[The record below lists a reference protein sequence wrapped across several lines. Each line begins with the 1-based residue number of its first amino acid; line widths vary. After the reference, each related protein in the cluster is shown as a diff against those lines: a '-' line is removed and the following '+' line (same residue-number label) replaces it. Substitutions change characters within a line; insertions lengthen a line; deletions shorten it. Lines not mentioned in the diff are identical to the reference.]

1 MSSRSRHRSSRPKIC
16 LFDHVD
22 LSQLKTKTAELQRI
36 IYDALEVALLYAGF
50 EVIDGEIT
58 RARWQQAVVLYERGE
73 ADRLAGRYV
82 VQGLIEFVDKE
93 LGTLDVLVNNAGTNP
108 YFGPMLG
115 ISPELF
121 DKTFQVNLKGVF
133 EPTRYAAAK
142 WTEKGKGGA
151 IVSVASIAGIQ
162 AAPLQGV
169 YGMTKA
175 AIISMTK
182 TLAVEL
188 GTMGIRINA
197 IAPGLIDTR
206 LSAALTGSPEIVKI
220 FTEHTALKR
229 YGQPEEIAEMAVYLG
244 SEESSFVTG
253 QTFCVDGGYTIT

>member
-1 MSSRSRHRSSRPKIC
+1 MGKRLEGKRALVTGGSRGIGAAIAEAYAREGARVVIASRKQPGVDQVAAEINAKYKDTVIPRAC
-16 LFDHVD
+16 HV
-22 LSQLKTKTAELQRI
+22 
-36 IYDALEVALLYAGF
+36 GH
-50 EVIDGEIT
+50 
-58 RARWQQAVVLYERGE
+58 
-73 ADRLAGRYV
+73 ADQV
-82 VQGLIEFVDKE
+82 EGLIDFVFSE
-93 LGTLDVLVNNAGTNP
+93 LSGLDVLVNNAGTNP

-115 ISPELF
+115 ISEELF

-133 EPTRYAAAK
+133 EPTRFAANK
-142 WTEKGKGGA
+142 WSEKGEKGA
-151 IVSVASIAGIQ
+151 IISIASIAGIQ

-182 TLAVEL
+182 TFAVEL
-188 GTMGIRINA
+188 GTLGIRINA

-206 LSAALTGSPEIVKI
+206 LSAALTGSPDIVKI
-220 FTEHTALKR
+220 FTDHTALKR

-244 SEESSFVTG
+244 SDESSFVSG

>member
-1 MSSRSRHRSSRPKIC
+1 MAKRLEGKLTLVTGGSRGIGAAIAGAFAREGARVVIASRKQAGLDQVAAEINAKYKDSVIPRAC
-16 LFDHVD
+16 HV
-22 LSQLKTKTAELQRI
+22 
-36 IYDALEVALLYAGF
+36 GH
-50 EVIDGEIT
+50 
-58 RARWQQAVVLYERGE
+58 
-73 ADRLAGRYV
+73 ADQ
-82 VQGLIEFVDKE
+82 VQGLFDFIDAE
-93 LGTLDVLVNNAGTNP
+93 LGALDVLVNNAGTNP

-115 ISPELF
+115 ISEELF

-133 EPTRYAAAK
+133 EPTRCAVAK
-142 WTEKGKGGA
+142 WTGEEKQGA
-151 IVSVASIAGIQ
+151 IVSIASIAGIQ

-188 GTMGIRINA
+188 GTLGIRINA

-220 FTEHTALKR
+220 FTDHTALKR
-229 YGQPEEIAEMAVYLG
+229 YGQAGEIAEMAVYLG
-244 SEESSFVTG
+244 SDESSFVTG

>member
-1 MSSRSRHRSSRPKIC
+1 MAKRLEGKLTLVTGGSRGIGAAIAEAYAREGAKVVIASRKQPGLDQVASEINAKYKDSVIPKAC
-16 LFDHVD
+16 HV
-22 LSQLKTKTAELQRI
+22 
-36 IYDALEVALLYAGF
+36 GH
-50 EVIDGEIT
+50 
-58 RARWQQAVVLYERGE
+58 
-73 ADRLAGRYV
+73 ADQV
-82 VQGLIEFVDKE
+82 EGLIDFVDKE

-133 EPTRYAAAK
+133 EPTRFAAAK
-142 WTEKGKGGA
+142 WSEKEKPGA
-151 IVSVASIAGIQ
+151 VVSVASIAGIQ

-188 GTMGIRINA
+188 GALGIRINA

-220 FTEHTALKR
+220 FTDHTALKR
-229 YGQPEEIAEMAVYLG
+229 YGQPNEIAELAVYLG
-244 SEESSFVTG
+244 SDESSFVTG
-253 QTFCVDGGYTIT
+253 QTYCVDGGYTIA

>member
-1 MSSRSRHRSSRPKIC
+1 
-16 LFDHVD
+16 
-22 LSQLKTKTAELQRI
+22 
-36 IYDALEVALLYAGF
+36 
-50 EVIDGEIT
+50 
-58 RARWQQAVVLYERGE
+58 
-73 ADRLAGRYV
+73 
-82 VQGLIEFVDKE
+82 
-93 LGTLDVLVNNAGTNP
+93 
-108 YFGPMLG
+108 MLG

-133 EPTRYAAAK
+133 EPTRCAANK
-142 WTEKGKGGA
+142 WGEKGEKGV
-151 IVSVASIAGIQ
+151 IVSIASIAGIQ

-182 TLAVEL
+182 TFAVEL
-188 GTMGIRINA
+188 GTLGIRINA

-206 LSAALTGSPEIVKI
+206 LSAALTGSPDIVKI
-220 FTEHTALKR
+220 FTDHTALKR

>member
-1 MSSRSRHRSSRPKIC
+1 MAKRLEGKRTLVTGGSRGIGAAIAEAYAREGARVVIASRKQPGLDQVASEINKKYKDSVIPRAC
-16 LFDHVD
+16 HV
-22 LSQLKTKTAELQRI
+22 
-36 IYDALEVALLYAGF
+36 GH
-50 EVIDGEIT
+50 
-58 RARWQQAVVLYERGE
+58 
-73 ADRLAGRYV
+73 ADQV
-82 VQGLIEFVDKE
+82 EGLIDFVFSE
-93 LGTLDVLVNNAGTNP
+93 LSGLDVLVNNAGTNP

-133 EPTRYAAAK
+133 EPTRYAVNK
-142 WTEKGKGGA
+142 WTQKEKKGV
-151 IVSVASIAGIQ
+151 IISVASIAGIQ

-175 AIISMTK
+175 SIISMTK

-188 GTMGIRINA
+188 GTLGIRINA

-206 LSAALTGSPEIVKI
+206 LSAALTGSPDIVKI
-220 FTEHTALKR
+220 FTDHTALKR
-229 YGQPEEIAEMAVYLG
+229 YGQAGEIAEMAVYLG
-244 SEESSFVTG
+244 SDESSFVTG

>member
-1 MSSRSRHRSSRPKIC
+1 MGKRLEGKRTLVTGGSRGIGAAIAEAYAREGARVVIASRKQPGLDQVAAEINAKYKDTVIPRAC
-16 LFDHVD
+16 HV
-22 LSQLKTKTAELQRI
+22 
-36 IYDALEVALLYAGF
+36 GH
-50 EVIDGEIT
+50 
-58 RARWQQAVVLYERGE
+58 
-73 ADRLAGRYV
+73 ADQV
-82 VQGLIEFVDKE
+82 EGLIDFVFSE
-93 LGTLDVLVNNAGTNP
+93 LSGLDVLVNNAGTNP

-115 ISPELF
+115 ISEELF

-133 EPTRYAAAK
+133 EPTRLAANK
-142 WTEKGKGGA
+142 WGEKGEKGV
-151 IVSVASIAGIQ
+151 IVSIASIAGIQ

-182 TLAVEL
+182 TFAVEL
-188 GTMGIRINA
+188 GTLGIRINA

-206 LSAALTGSPEIVKI
+206 LSAALTGSPDIVKI
-220 FTEHTALKR
+220 FTDHTALKR

-244 SEESSFVTG
+244 SDESSFVTG

>member
-1 MSSRSRHRSSRPKIC
+1 M
-16 LFDHVD
+16 
-22 LSQLKTKTAELQRI
+22 
-36 IYDALEVALLYAGF
+36 
-50 EVIDGEIT
+50 
-58 RARWQQAVVLYERGE
+58 
-73 ADRLAGRYV
+73 AGRLEGKLTLVTGGSRGIGAAIAEAYAREGAKV
-82 VQGLIEFVDKE
+82 VIASRKQPGLDQVAAEINAKYKDTVIPRACHVGHADQVEGLIDFVFSE
-93 LGTLDVLVNNAGTNP
+93 LGELDILVNNAGTNP

-133 EPTRYAAAK
+133 EPTRFAANK
-142 WTEKGKGGA
+142 WSEKGHKGVV
-151 IVSVASIAGIQ
+151 ISVASIAGIQ

-182 TLAVEL
+182 TFAVEL

-220 FTEHTALKR
+220 FTDHTALKR
-229 YGQPEEIAEMAVYLG
+229 YGQPGEIAEMAVYLG
-244 SEESSFVTG
+244 SDESSFVTG

>member
-1 MSSRSRHRSSRPKIC
+1 MGKRLEGKRTLVTGGSRGIGAAIAEAYAREGAKVVIASRKQPGLDQVASEINGKYQDSVIPRAC
-16 LFDHVD
+16 HV
-22 LSQLKTKTAELQRI
+22 
-36 IYDALEVALLYAGF
+36 GH
-50 EVIDGEIT
+50 
-58 RARWQQAVVLYERGE
+58 
-73 ADRLAGRYV
+73 ADQV
-82 VQGLIEFVDKE
+82 EGLIDFVFSE
-93 LGTLDVLVNNAGTNP
+93 LGGLDVLVNNAGTNP

-133 EPTRYAAAK
+133 EPTRFAANK
-142 WTEKGKGGA
+142 WSEKGEKGV
-151 IVSVASIAGIQ
+151 IISVASIAGIQ

-175 AIISMTK
+175 AIISMTR
-182 TLAVEL
+182 TFAVEL
-188 GTMGIRINA
+188 GTLGIRINA

-206 LSAALTGSPEIVKI
+206 LSAALTGSPDIVKI
-220 FTEHTALKR
+220 FTDHTALKR

>member
-1 MSSRSRHRSSRPKIC
+1 MAKRLDGKLVLVTGGSRGIGAAIAEACAREGARVVIASRKQEGLDRTAAEINQKYPDAVIPRACHVGHADQVDA
-16 LFDHVD
+16 LFD
-22 LSQLKTKTAELQRI
+22 
-36 IYDALEVALLYAGF
+36 
-50 EVIDGEIT
+50 
-58 RARWQQAVVLYERGE
+58 
-73 ADRLAGRYV
+73 
-82 VQGLIEFVDKE
+82 FVDSE

-115 ISPELF
+115 IPGELF

-133 EPTRYAAAK
+133 EPTRRAASR
-142 WTEKGKGGA
+142 WTEKQKPGA
-151 IVSVASIAGIQ
+151 IVSIASIAGIQ

-175 AIISMTK
+175 AIISMTQ

-188 GTMGIRINA
+188 GTLGIRINA

-206 LSAALTGSPEIVKI
+206 LSQALTGSPEILKI

-229 YGQPEEIAEMAVYLG
+229 HGQPEEIAELAVYLASG
-244 SEESSFVTG
+244 ESSFVTG

>member
-1 MSSRSRHRSSRPKIC
+1 MGKRLEGKKALVTGGSRGIGAAIAEAYAREGAKVVIASRKQPGLDQVASEINAKYRDSVIPRAC
-16 LFDHVD
+16 HV
-22 LSQLKTKTAELQRI
+22 
-36 IYDALEVALLYAGF
+36 GH
-50 EVIDGEIT
+50 
-58 RARWQQAVVLYERGE
+58 
-73 ADRLAGRYV
+73 ADQV
-82 VQGLIEFVDKE
+82 EGLIDFVFSE
-93 LGTLDVLVNNAGTNP
+93 LSGLDVLVNNAGTNP

-133 EPTRYAAAK
+133 EPTRFAASR
-142 WTEKGKGGA
+142 WSEKGEKGVV
-151 IVSVASIAGIQ
+151 VSVASIAGIQ

-182 TLAVEL
+182 TWAVEL
-188 GTMGIRINA
+188 GSMGIRINA

-206 LSAALTGSPEIVKI
+206 LSAALTGSPDIVKI
-220 FTEHTALKR
+220 FTDHTALKR

-244 SEESSFVTG
+244 SDESSFVTG

>member
-1 MSSRSRHRSSRPKIC
+1 MGKRLEGKLTLVTGGSRGIGAAIAEAYAREGAKVVIASRKQPGLDQVASEINTKYKDSVIPKAC
-16 LFDHVD
+16 HVGHAD
-22 LSQLKTKTAELQRI
+22 QVEELI
-36 IYDALEVALLYAGF
+36 NYI
-50 EVIDGEIT
+50 
-58 RARWQQAVVLYERGE
+58 
-73 ADRLAGRYV
+73 
-82 VQGLIEFVDKE
+82 DKE

-121 DKTFQVNLKGVF
+121 DKTFQVNLKGIF
-133 EPTRYAAAK
+133 EPTRYAVNK
-142 WTEKGKGGA
+142 WTEKEHKGV
-151 IVSVASIAGIQ
+151 IISVASIAGIQ

-175 AIISMTK
+175 SIISMTK

-188 GTMGIRINA
+188 GTLGVRINA

-206 LSAALTGSPEIVKI
+206 LSSALTGSPDIVKI
-220 FTEHTALKR
+220 FTDHTALKR